1 MLFSPK
7 TRGLLCLAQLLKR
20 AEDGKVYIRRHILWL
35 QQCEMNVSS
44 HTKLFRF
51 PIVSLPPLFSN
62 LLSLGSITFM
72 LVQP

>member
-20 AEDGKVYIRRHILWL
+20 AEDGKLYIRRYILWL

-44 HTKLFRF
+44 HTKLFLF
-51 PIVSLPPLFSN
+51 PIVSLLPF
-62 LLSLGSITFM
+62 F
-72 LVQP
+72 

>member
-20 AEDGKVYIRRHILWL
+20 AEDGKVYIHRYILWL

-44 HTKLFRF
+44 CTKLFLF
-51 PIVSLPPLFSN
+51 PVVSLPPLFSN
-62 LLSLGSITFM
+62 LLSLGSISFM